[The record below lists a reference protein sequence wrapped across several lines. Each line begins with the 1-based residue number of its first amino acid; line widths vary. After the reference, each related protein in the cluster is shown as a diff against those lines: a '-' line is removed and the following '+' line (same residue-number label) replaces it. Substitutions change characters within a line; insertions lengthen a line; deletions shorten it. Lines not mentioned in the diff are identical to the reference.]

1 MKCFEEAAIVFAF
14 ASATRKAGP
23 KHRERMRPVFLV
35 HPCRHGFWSPTQSE
49 SHGFWSPTQSESHG
63 FWSPTQSESYE
74 LCLMPP
80 GNPQAIFNRKFVH
93 TA

>member
-23 KHRERMRPVFLV
+23 KHRERMRPVFLI

-49 SHGFWSPTQSESHG
+49 SYES
-63 FWSPTQSESYE
+63 
-74 LCLMPP
+74 CLIPP
-80 GNPQAIFNRKFVH
+80 GNLEGYVMSAAQCFGSRECGPH
-93 TA
+93 

>member
-49 SHGFWSPTQSESHG
+49 SYESCLISA
-63 FWSPTQSESYE
+63 WESGG
-74 LCLMPP
+74 LCDVRGAMLRLAGMRTSHKPD
-80 GNPQAIFNRKFVH
+80 
-93 TA
+93 

>member
-49 SHGFWSPTQSESHG
+49 SHGFWSPTQSESY
-63 FWSPTQSESYE
+63 ES
-74 LCLMPP
+74 CLMPP

-93 TA
+93 TAYGLGLITNN

>member
-49 SHGFWSPTQSESHG
+49 SHGFWSPTQSESY
-63 FWSPTQSESYE
+63 ES
-74 LCLMPP
+74 CLMPP

>member
-35 HPCRHGFWSPTQSE
+35 HPCRHGFS
-49 SHGFWSPTQSESHG
+49 SPTQSESHG
-63 FWSPTQSESYE
+63 FWSPTQSESYKS
-74 LCLMPP
+74 CLMPP

>member
-1 MKCFEEAAIVFAF
+1 MKCLEEAAIVFAF

-49 SHGFWSPTQSESHG
+49 SHGFWSPTQSESY
-63 FWSPTQSESYE
+63 ES
-74 LCLMPP
+74 CLMPP